1 MKQVK
6 VAISDTC
13 GSNVAEY
20 CAFPDIRTLHLIRAD
35 RDSAVGIATRYG
47 LDGSRFKSRWGRDFL
62 HPSGTSLEPTQPYI
76 QWVPGLSRG

>member
-47 LDGSRFKSRWGRDFL
+47 LDGPGIESWWELIQLIRL
-62 HPSGTSLEPTQPYI
+62 I
-76 QWVPGLSRG
+76 QWLPGLSQG